1 MVVQNDQ
8 RQAGVYVHFDNHAP
22 LSLEDPLLPQR
33 TWMWQ
38 PGRIFFFKFKP
49 QTIRFK
55 GIYPF
60 LMQFSTLSLS
70 FLLNLSLCIFIC
82 VSSAF

>member
-22 LSLEDPLLPQR
+22 LSLSLEDPLLPQR

-60 LMQFSTLSLS
+60 FDAIFYS
-70 FLLNLSLCIFIC
+70 FPFLPFKFIP
-82 VSSAF
+82 VHLHLRV